1 MSQSI
6 PKTMKALR
14 LTKFK
19 ENYHLQSDVAVP
31 TPGPKEILV
40 RLVAS
45 GFCHTDHMV
54 YEGAFKTKLPHIG
67 SHEPTGKIAAL
78 GSDVAGDWKIGDQ
91 VGVYLFKNAC
101 GHCSGCKWHVKTYD
115 GKLNARYCFNQAMN
129 GIVGADGGFS
139 EYMVTSDDAIV
150 RIPNAV
156 PFDQSAPLMCAGATV
171 YNGLLEANLE
181 KGQSVAIVGI
191 GALGLL
197 GIQFAKAMGYKVLA
211 VSSRDLT
218 PQLEGVVPKSLW
230 PDLTLSSK
238 DEHSAQRI
246 LNFTEGVGLDAAVV
260 CTDNLDDNDWI
271 LHRLRPR
278 GTSVVLGLPGEPFR
292 FDAINMTFHEITVKG
307 ALHASV
313 ESMERMFEIVAEA
326 GIKSQ
331 LTVVKIDEAE
341 NLPERSANHDYKG
354 KLVVM
359 I

>member
-1 MSQSI
+1 
-6 PKTMKALR
+6 MKALR

-19 ENYHLQSDVAVP
+19 ENYHLQTNVP
-31 TPGPKEILV
+31 VPVPGPKEILV

-67 SHEPTGKIAAL
+67 SHEPTGRIAAI
-78 GSDVAGDWKIGDQ
+78 GPNVSGDWRVGDK

-101 GHCSGCKWHVKTYD
+101 GHCAGCKWHTKANQ
-115 GKLNARYCFNQAMN
+115 GNLNARYCFNQTMH

-139 EYMVTSDDAIV
+139 EYMVTSDDAILK
-150 RIPNAV
+150 IPDAV
-156 PFDQSAPLMCAGATV
+156 PFDQSAPMMCAGATV

-218 PQLEGVVPKSLW
+218 SQLEGIVPKALW
-230 PDLTLSSK
+230 PDLTVSSK
-238 DEHSAQRI
+238 DPASTQQI
-246 LNFTEGVGLDAAVV
+246 LDFTDGAGLDAAVV

-292 FDAINMTFHEITVKG
+292 FDAINLTFHEIAVKG

-313 ESMERMFEIVAEA
+313 EAMEKMFEIVAEA
-326 GIKSQ
+326 GIRSQ
-331 LTVVKIDEAE
+331 LTVVNMDDAE
-341 NLPERSANHDYKG
+341 NLPERSANHDFKG
-354 KLVVM
+354 KLVV
-359 I
+359 II